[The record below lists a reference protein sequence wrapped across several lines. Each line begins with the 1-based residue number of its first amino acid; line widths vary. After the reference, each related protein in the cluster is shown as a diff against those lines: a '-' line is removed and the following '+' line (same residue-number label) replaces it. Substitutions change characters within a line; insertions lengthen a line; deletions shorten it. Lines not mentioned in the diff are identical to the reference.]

1 MAKSIDEIM
10 AEEGIVPAAIPKPT
24 MDTTLPNAIKFS
36 WPDSKVTI
44 RAEGIYKDRQGIHTF
59 LTFWTQMN
67 GVIYG
72 PTRLNLQSSSGKTD
86 LLRQLRDREPH
97 SWAEYVQHVVFETS
111 EHLRHDGETHTA
123 ASYTPKPEPPWLVW
137 PLVKS
142 DVVNV
147 CFADGGAGKSTLYTA
162 VCVSGAAGKSVVP
175 GLRVD
180 EVFSSLY
187 VDFEASP
194 DDVIGTA
201 HALARGSNLDPAWQ
215 ERFIYRRMGG
225 ALAENIEIIQRI
237 VVEFDVKLVVIDSL
251 VGSAGSDPN
260 DAETARVFFSAS
272 SSIPGCAIVG
282 LTHVSKGSE
291 DSPLGSVM
299 YRNLPRIVW
308 QMKRDDDSNTV
319 GLIPNKINTLG
330 ERPKPFA
337 LNLEINE
344 DSIRY
349 VSADMASV
357 PTLSKKL
364 SMPDRIA
371 SVLRGG
377 ALAVQEIAEELDV
390 KEADVRTPLNR
401 GKNKRFVQNVVSGTW
416 GLMAHNTEEETP
428 SESEEEGVTQMPP
441 PVRGADVTTPVHNK
455 NVTPHNTKENVMP
468 PTSDLWYLND

>member
-1 MAKSIDEIM
+1 
-10 AEEGIVPAAIPKPT
+10 
-24 MDTTLPNAIKFS
+24 
-36 WPDSKVTI
+36 
-44 RAEGIYKDRQGIHTF
+44 
-59 LTFWTQMN
+59 
-67 GVIYG
+67 
-72 PTRLNLQSSSGKTD
+72 
-86 LLRQLRDREPH
+86 
-97 SWAEYVQHVVFETS
+97 
-111 EHLRHDGETHTA
+111 
-123 ASYTPKPEPPWLVW
+123 
-137 PLVKS
+137 VKS
-142 DVVNV
+142 DVVST

-162 VCVSGAAGKSVVP
+162 VCVSGATGKSIVP

-225 ALAENIEIIQRI
+225 ALAENIETIQRI
-237 VVEFDVKLVVIDSL
+237 VVEFDVKMVVIDSL

-308 QMKRDDDSNTV
+308 QMKRDEDSNTV

-377 ALAVQEIAEELDV
+377 ALSVQGIAEELDV

-416 GLMAHNTEEETP
+416 GLMAHNTEEESP
-428 SESEEEGVTQMPP
+428 SESEEEGVTLMA
-441 PVRGADVTTPVHNK
+441 PVRGASVTTPVHN
-455 NVTPHNTKENVMP
+455 VTHNTDEDVMP
-468 PTSDLWYLND
+468 WWSE

>member
-97 SWAEYVQHVVFETS
+97 SWAEYLQHVVFETS

-308 QMKRDDDSNTV
+308 QMKRDEDSNTV

-344 DSIRY
+344 TSIRY

-364 SMPDRIA
+364 SMSDRIA
-371 SVLRGG
+371 AVLRGG
-377 ALAVQEIAEELDV
+377 ALEVQEIAEELDV